1 MHLGLHISK
10 PDQGS
15 HPKNCSKPKCTQCTP
30 HLCSYQTG
38 MTKKIVKKKGG
49 KLQWCCDRWND
60 VAASSRRMTSLL
72 SCAVH
77 NLCCM
82 LHYTRGPRDEALTRG
97 CRLMDMAQPWVTDHQ
112 KSLCRNAPTDNAVRF
127 TQVCVLGVSSCN
139 VEQGA
144 AATRNVKETV
154 FLET

>member
-97 CRLMDMAQPWVTDHQ
+97 CRLTDMAQPWVTDHQ
-112 KSLCRNAPTDNAVRF
+112 KKPVQKRSRWQCSAIHTSVRSGRF
-127 TQVCVLGVSSCN
+127 KLQRWARSCCN
-139 VEQGA
+139 
-144 AATRNVKETV
+144 T
-154 FLET
+154 